1 MRTIL
6 NPGSQLS
13 NPAEYFVSWSGKVE
27 KVKNTKGEIEKEGGF
42 FFWKDQDNDYA
53 PVALSM
59 PMILYPIGES
69 MSITGGIYDA
79 STKSGTF
86 LSSNEFGGW
95 DETIT
100 VYEKESGAS
109 SSDRI
114 ARGQWQDIKDTIK
127 AHGGKIQTNL
137 YVVAKIGDEPTIVRF
152 QMKGAASMALSRFR
166 KNQGKKFYEQA
177 LKWTGV
183 EYKVNGS
190 VDYAAPKFEAGD
202 AYSDSDLKNLEGYA
216 KIISEYGQ
224 ALAAR
229 NAEAANQPV
238 IVDDNGEEPAK
249 DVVPTVEEVDK
260 ILADSEEVDLNNIP
274 F

>member
-6 NPGSQLS
+6 NPGNQLS
-13 NPAEYFVSWSGKVE
+13 NPAEYYVSWSGKVE
-27 KVKNTKGEIEKEGGF
+27 KVKNTKGEIEKEGGY

-53 PVALSM
+53 PVALST
-59 PMILYPIGES
+59 PMIMYPIGES
-69 MSITGGIYDA
+69 MSITGGIYDGA
-79 STKSGTF
+79 SNSGTF

-114 ARGQWQDIKDTIK
+114 ARGQWQDIKDTVK

-137 YVVAKIGDEPTIVRF
+137 YVVAKIGDEPSIVRL
-152 QMKGAASMALSRFR
+152 QVKGAASMALGKFR

-183 EYKVNGS
+183 EYRVNGS

-202 AYSDSDLKNLEGYA
+202 AYTETELNSLQEYA

-229 NAEAANQPV
+229 NAESANQPV
-238 IVDDNGEEPAK
+238 IIDDNGEEPVK
-249 DVVPTVEEVDK
+249 DNVPSVEEVDEM
-260 ILADSEEVDLNNIP
+260 LAQSEEIDLNSMP